1 MSKWQSGI
9 LPSGVCGQFCCS
21 GITGRCN
28 LSITKQRMHSILRDF
43 LLSFCP
49 AAIRRRLR
57 PGSQLTVLRSATWGG
72 LAQAL
77 LAGFILVV
85 RLKNH
90 FVLRAQQL
98 GPHIAGS
105 NETGQTIIAGIVLL
119 DFLIHP
125 LSLLLLYLA
134 IEGFIRF
141 AGGLITGEIVPNLLV
156 SLYFKT
162 ADSVSR
168 SSARRRGAPAVPDI
182 AERLADGR
190 IRIFSAGQKAG
201 WNSSVTI
208 GIGGQWFELESE
220 AQAPLPRAFT
230 YVLRPAS
237 PGKVLRGYQEYD
249 AANLKAAAVRTSA
262 ADAEQS

>member
-1 MSKWQSGI
+1 
-9 LPSGVCGQFCCS
+9 
-21 GITGRCN
+21 
-28 LSITKQRMHSILRDF
+28 MHSILRDF
-43 LLSFCP
+43 LLSSCP
-49 AAIRRRLR
+49 AGIRRQRR
-57 PGSQLTVLRSATWGG
+57 PGSQFTVLRSATWGG
-72 LAQAL
+72 LAQFL
-77 LAGFILVV
+77 LATLFLLM

-105 NETGQTIIAGIVLL
+105 NETGQAIIAAIVVL

-134 IEGFIRF
+134 IEGLVRF
-141 AGGLITGEIVPNLLV
+141 AGGFAVGEIVPNMLV

-168 SSARRRGAPAVPDI
+168 SFARRRSTPPMPDI

-190 IRIFSAGQKAG
+190 IKIASASQKAG
-201 WNSSVTI
+201 WNSSVTV
-208 GIGGQWFELESE
+208 GIGGQWFEVESE
-220 AQAPLPRAFT
+220 EQGAPPRVFV
-230 YVLRPAS
+230 YILRPAS

-249 AANLKAAAVRTSA
+249 AAALDATNAAA
-262 ADAEQS
+262 ADADRS

>member
-1 MSKWQSGI
+1 
-9 LPSGVCGQFCCS
+9 
-21 GITGRCN
+21 
-28 LSITKQRMHSILRDF
+28 MHSILRDF

-72 LAQAL
+72 LAQVL
-77 LAGFILVV
+77 LAAFILVV

-105 NETGQTIIAGIVLL
+105 NETGQAIIAAIVVL

-134 IEGFIRF
+134 IEGFVRF
-141 AGGLITGEIVPNLLV
+141 AGGLITGEIVPNLLA

-168 SSARRRGAPAVPDI
+168 SSARRRSPPPVPDI

-190 IRIFSAGQKAG
+190 IRICSAIQKAG

-208 GIGGQWFELESE
+208 GIGGQWFEVESE
-220 AQAPLPRAFT
+220 AQAPPPRAFT

-237 PGKVLRGYQEYD
+237 PGKVLRGYQKYD
-249 AANLKAAAVRTSA
+249 AATLETVAMKMPAAESNRS
-262 ADAEQS
+262 